1 MLGKVTLGLKGH
13 GRGKQGA
20 PTQPPRPTDADD
32 AQDPAGTGTEAAAQ
46 QEDPAVARMSL
57 SQMRVARLREER
69 QKTAAA
75 AKKLRNEA
83 VLEAPSAVVIAA
95 QAAAHAALAS
105 DSSSGGRRCPSRE
118 RPQVP
123 LPHGQHFPHGSQA
136 VAFLYGPEGT
146 FRAPLGEVRC
156 DWNVHSEHASARQPC
171 NPAALDAA
179 ASLAHHTVRPLN
191 PP

>member
-20 PTQPPRPTDADD
+20 STQPPRPADADGSTDVDD
-32 AQDPAGTGTEAAAQ
+32 AQDPAGSGTEAAAQ
-46 QEDPAVARMSL
+46 QEDAVVARMSL

-75 AKKLRNEA
+75 AKKRRDEA
-83 VLEAPSAVVIAA
+83 ALEAPSAVVVAA

-105 DSSSGGRRCPSRE
+105 DTSSGGRRPSRE

-123 LPHGQHFPHGSQA
+123 LSHGQHFPHGSQ
-136 VAFLYGPEGT
+136 VQL
-146 FRAPLGEVRC
+146 
-156 DWNVHSEHASARQPC
+156 SI
-171 NPAALDAA
+171 
-179 ASLAHHTVRPLN
+179 
-191 PP
+191 